1 VPKLGIYNPRI
12 WPKGFGTIAFRDA
25 WDIFDQIMV
34 SETLM
39 IIPVIGS
46 GKPEFTTSLFDT
58 NNRTI

>member
-1 VPKLGIYNPRI
+1 LRI
-12 WPKGFGTIAFRDA
+12 WPKGFGTIAFPDA
-25 WDIFDQIMV
+25 WDILTRSWF
-34 SETLM
+34 LKLYNL